1 MWVWPLAVC
10 LDSTIFSPIFLI
22 LFFLHLS
29 LFGSFSKFYFFLMF
43 QKPILAKNRI
53 LDSAL
58 TSLGKYQ
65 VYLE

>member
-1 MWVWPLAVC
+1 MSVWPLAVC
-10 LDSTIFSPIFLI
+10 LDSTVFSHIFFI
-22 LFFLHLS
+22 LSFLHLA
-29 LFGSFSKFYFFLMF
+29 LFGSSSEFYFFLMF